1 MTGSTRR
8 REAEDS
14 SLFPVTEIRAGRRL
28 REDRDSGGSQ
38 MAGARKKEPPSLVH
52 FALLLLVLPLSLW
65 VHCFLPGASD
75 GSWKASPTSPLTVT
89 VGAQESQSSPS
100 KGEEATCQGFVPTQR
115 PGPAS
120 YLHQVHFLACPSF
133 SSSFSFSP
141 VSGPF
146 PLSREWVSSLP
157 SPFVPP
163 NAGPLPPPSSP
174 AWSPCPPCFSLRTS
188 PWLLRT
194 SSNL

>member
-1 MTGSTRR
+1 
-8 REAEDS
+8 
-14 SLFPVTEIRAGRRL
+14 
-28 REDRDSGGSQ
+28 
-38 MAGARKKEPPSLVH
+38 MAGARKKEPPSLGST
-52 FALLLLVLPLSLW
+52 LPFFSWSCLCPCG
-65 VHCFLPGASD
+65 VHCFLLGASD
-75 GSWKASPTSPLTVT
+75 GSWKASPTSLLTVT

-100 KGEEATCQGFVPTQR
+100 KRKEATCQGSVPTQR

-120 YLHQVHFLACPSF
+120 YLHQVHFLAGPSF

-146 PLSREWVSSLP
+146 PLSRERVSPLTSPSL
-157 SPFVPP
+157 SP

-174 AWSPCPPCFSLRTS
+174 ARSPCPPCFSLRTS